1 MTYKKI
7 SEWKKE
13 ALKKIAEVLR
23 SHSVVAA
30 ADLHK
35 VRAIQIQEV
44 RKKLR
49 GKVAVLVTKNTLV
62 RKAAE
67 VLANEKKDFAKFAD
81 LLTGPRVLLLTD
93 MNPYSLII
101 LLNKSK
107 VRVPAKAGDVA
118 TDDIVVPAGNTGL
131 PPGPVISEFG
141 EARVPTKIESGSI
154 WIVRDTVVVDKGE
167 VVPGK
172 VASLLSKL
180 GMKPMEAGISL
191 VAAYDNGL
199 IFGPE
204 DLILDLNEFKQSLAQ
219 AQAQAVSLA
228 INANYF
234 ASETAAILIGK
245 AHRQALQLALESE
258 YPCPEA
264 LPEIL
269 GKAHREMLA
278 LSALIP
284 AGEVAP
290 AKKPVEEAKPKAE
303 PKPEAKIEAKPA
315 PKAEAKPEV
324 KPETKTKEPV
334 KQPKP
339 QAAAKPEAKP
349 VKKKEVKAGKK
360 ETPKKGRK

>member
-1 MTYKKI
+1 LTYKKI

-141 EARVPTKIESGSI
+141 EARVPTKIEAGSI

-167 VVPGK
+167 VVPSK

-290 AKKPVEEAKPKAE
+290 AKKPVEEAKPKPE
-303 PKPEAKIEAKPA
+303 PKPEAKI
-315 PKAEAKPEV
+315 EAKPEV

-349 VKKKEVKAGKK
+349 VKKKEVRAEKK